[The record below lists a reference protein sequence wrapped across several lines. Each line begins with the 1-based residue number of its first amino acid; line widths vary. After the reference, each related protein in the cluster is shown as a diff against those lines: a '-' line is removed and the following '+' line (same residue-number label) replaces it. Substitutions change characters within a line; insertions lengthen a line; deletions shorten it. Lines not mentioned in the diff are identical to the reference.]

1 MTDVVRYKDLSDVE
15 NVMPRTARIDE
26 DLVDAVEGMAAREK
40 KTFDEIVSDL
50 VRGSLE
56 RSPTGVERNGFPILP
71 YTPGTPVTTLEM
83 VNALRDE
90 EV

>member
-1 MTDVVRYKDLSDVE
+1 
-15 NVMPRTARIDE
+15 MPRTARIDE

-71 YTPGTPVTTLEM
+71 YTPGAPITTLEM

-90 EV
+90 EA